1 MSPALAPAPAPAA
14 TVLLVRGDPP
24 GALFMVRRG
33 HTAAFM
39 ARAMVFPGGKVD
51 AADAELA
58 HRSDLTPTE
67 AGERLGLE
75 PTQALAFFVAAARE
89 TFEEAGVLLATRGGV
104 PVELSKRLVEHRWA
118 LNEKRK
124 SFNDIL
130 EAEDLVLTLSALTP
144 HAWWVTPTI
153 EPRRFDTRFFMAT
166 LPPGQVPIHDARETT
181 AGEWLTPQ
189 AALDGYA
196 GGTLELAPPT
206 LRILLDLLENRPP
219 TLGRIEP
226 QAKLEGKEIHLLL
239 PGDAEFAPPGPGHD
253 RIVMRGGRWCVE
265 R

>member
-1 MSPALAPAPAPAA
+1 
-14 TVLLVRGDPP
+14 
-24 GALFMVRRG
+24 MVRRG
-33 HTAAFM
+33 KTAAFM

-51 AADAELA
+51 ASDAELA
-58 HRSDLTPTE
+58 HRSDITPTE

-89 TFEEAGVLLATRGGV
+89 TFEEAGILLATRGGV

-124 SFNDIL
+124 SFNDLL

-206 LRILLDLLENRPP
+206 LRILLDLLENHPP
-219 TLGRIEP
+219 VLERIEP

-239 PGDAEFAPPGPGHD
+239 PGDREFMPPGGGHN
-253 RIVMRGGRWCVE
+253 RIVMRDGKWCAE
-265 R
+265 RGP

>member
-1 MSPALAPAPAPAA
+1 
-14 TVLLVRGDPP
+14 
-24 GALFMVRRG
+24 MVRRG
-33 HTAAFM
+33 QTAAFM

-51 AADAELA
+51 ASDAA
-58 HRSDLTPTE
+58 IQRTDLTAE
-67 AGERLGLE
+67 AAGERLGLD
-75 PTQALAFFVAAARE
+75 PHCALAFCVAAARE
-89 TFEEAGVLLATRGGV
+89 TFEEAGVLLARGPHG
-104 PVELSKRLVEHRWA
+104 PVDTTAARWAEHRDA
-118 LNEKRK
+118 LNEKRCT
-124 SFNDIL
+124 FNEIL

-153 EPRRFDTRFFMAT
+153 EPRRFDTRFFRAQI
-166 LPPGQVPIHDARETT
+166 PPGQVPIHDAKETT
-181 AGEWLTPQ
+181 AGAWLTPK

-196 GGTLELAPPT
+196 AGTLELAPPT

-239 PGDAEFAPPGPGHD
+239 PGDREFTPPGPGHD
-253 RIVMRGGRWCVE
+253 RIVMRGGKWWVE

>member
-75 PTQALAFFVAAARE
+75 PTQAPR
-89 TFEEAGVLLATRGGV
+89 LLRRRR
-104 PVELSKRLVEHRWA
+104 PR
-118 LNEKRK
+118 
-124 SFNDIL
+124 
-130 EAEDLVLTLSALTP
+130 DL
-144 HAWWVTPTI
+144 
-153 EPRRFDTRFFMAT
+153 
-166 LPPGQVPIHDARETT
+166 
-181 AGEWLTPQ
+181 
-189 AALDGYA
+189 
-196 GGTLELAPPT
+196 
-206 LRILLDLLENRPP
+206 
-219 TLGRIEP
+219 
-226 QAKLEGKEIHLLL
+226 
-239 PGDAEFAPPGPGHD
+239 
-253 RIVMRGGRWCVE
+253 
-265 R
+265 